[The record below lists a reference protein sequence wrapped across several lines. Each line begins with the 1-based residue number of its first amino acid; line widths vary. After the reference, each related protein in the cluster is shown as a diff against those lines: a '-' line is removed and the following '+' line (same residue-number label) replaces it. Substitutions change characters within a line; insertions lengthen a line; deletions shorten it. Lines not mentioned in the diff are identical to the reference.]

1 MSKPKTTLNMIF
13 IPPNLYYEDRAHTS
27 LAIELNIL
35 SKASDQRVAEKAL
48 SLHKSLKCKKL
59 SEINDIIWDQSKE
72 IADSKH
78 AITEDSQSDNLF
90 KKINEDDEEFLE
102 NVGLLFLYVTD
113 EQCKKVNSLR
123 LVAM

>member
-1 MSKPKTTLNMIF
+1 DSVIPLNEKDGQDVYF
-13 IPPNLYYEDRAHTS
+13 
-27 LAIELNIL
+27 
-35 SKASDQRVAEKAL
+35 ASPSSESCLV
-48 SLHKSLKCKKL
+48 CKKL

-123 LVAM
+123 